1 MVGVSPCTELICR
14 QYGVD
19 RVCGS
24 QYSVEPSAGGVY
36 DHRYTHGIGNKSRER
51 VVL

>member
-24 QYSVEPSAGGVY
+24 QYSVEPFAGGVH
-36 DHRYTHGIGNKSRER
+36 DAIIENIT
-51 VVL
+51 VLVGQ